1 MVGLRNVFAVTKN
14 SLRGSIY
21 LGASREASV
30 LSFPCHTLFWW
41 GLSNVPAVK
50 LSGVT
55 MISKFKCVPTRR
67 KRTPESRHKSIAAVK

>member
-1 MVGLRNVFAVTKN
+1 MVKLRTVFTVRENV
-14 SLRGSIY
+14 Y

-30 LSFPCHTLFWW
+30 LSFPCQMLFWW

-55 MISKFKCVPTRR
+55 MISKFR
-67 KRTPESRHKSIAAVK
+67 